1 MNLVLWRHFPINSER
16 LFKVDIGSDFRIA
29 SFSFRHRLQALAPGR
44 YDSALEAI
52 HLSMEGLIPASL
64 ALQTALDSSVA
75 FRFSMCSKDCLWL

>member
-1 MNLVLWRHFPINSER
+1 MNLVLWWHFPSNSER

-29 SFSFRHRLQALAPGR
+29 SFSRHRLHALAPGR
-44 YDSALEAI
+44 YGRALEEI

-75 FRFSMCSKDCLWL
+75 FRFSLCSKDCLWL